1 MSYVVKKSNIT
12 LTRGDTFK
20 AQIFIKDKEGN
31 MYTPESG
38 DVIEFGVKKD
48 YDDEKLL
55 IKKEVPIDT
64 MILRINPEDT
74 KSLAFGEY
82 VYDMQLTKANGE
94 VITFITKA
102 RLVLSEEVC

>member
-1 MSYVVKKSNIT
+1 MSYVVKKNNIT

-31 MYTPESG
+31 MYTPESD
-38 DVIEFGVKKD
+38 DVIEFGVKQD
-48 YDDEKLL
+48 YEDEKLL
-55 IKKEVPIDT
+55 IRKEVPIDT
-64 MILRINPEDT
+64 MILRIDPEDT
-74 KSLAFGEY
+74 KKLPFGEY

-94 VITFITKA
+94 VMTFITKG

>member
-1 MSYVVKKSNIT
+1 MSYVVKKNNIT

-31 MYTPESG
+31 MYTPEIG

-48 YDDEKLL
+48 YEDEKLL

-64 MILRINPEDT
+64 MILRIDPEDT

-94 VITFITKA
+94 VMTFITKA